1 MRFEV
6 YLKLKEKPIYTKF
19 IRENSEWYK
28 ILNRDPNMFDK
39 MVEDMKD
46 KYKLRVTDKIDN
58 VVDSVDIISKFLKVT
73 NEK

>member
-1 MRFEV
+1 MRFDI

-19 IRENSEWYK
+19 IRENSHWYK

-39 MVEDMKD
+39 MIEDMKD

>member
-1 MRFEV
+1 
-6 YLKLKEKPIYTKF
+6 
-19 IRENSEWYK
+19 
-28 ILNRDPNMFDK
+28 MFDK
-39 MVEDMKD
+39 MIEDMKD

>member
-1 MRFEV
+1 MRFDV
-6 YLKLKEKPIYTKF
+6 YLKLKEKPIYIKF
-19 IRENSEWYK
+19 IRENSQWYK
-28 ILNRDPNMFDK
+28 LLNRDPNMFDK
-39 MVEDMKD
+39 MVDDMKD

>member
-1 MRFEV
+1 MRFDV
-6 YLKLKEKPIYTKF
+6 YLKLKEKPIYIKF
-19 IRENSEWYK
+19 IRENSQWYK
-28 ILNRDPNMFDK
+28 LLNRDSNMFDK

>member
-1 MRFEV
+1 MRFDI

-19 IRENSEWYK
+19 IREHSEWYK

-39 MVEDMKD
+39 MIEDMKD

-58 VVDSVDIISKFLKVT
+58 VVDSVDLISKFLKVT

>member
-1 MRFEV
+1 MRFDV
-6 YLKLKEKPIYTKF
+6 YLKLKEKPIYIKF
-19 IRENSEWYK
+19 IRENSQWYK
-28 ILNRDPNMFDK
+28 LLNRDPNMFDK

>member
-1 MRFEV
+1 MKFDV